1 VSAEEVRRDVGAA
14 VNLLYASVIELL
26 VAAYYLS
33 LDGDRHAARAF
44 VASALESLKQVLE
57 MLRA

>member
-1 VSAEEVRRDVGAA
+1 VGAEESRRDVGAV

-26 VAAYYLS
+26 IAAYYLS

-44 VASALESLKQVLE
+44 AASALESLKQVLE
-57 MLRA
+57 MLRE

>member
-1 VSAEEVRRDVGAA
+1 VGAV

-26 VAAYYLS
+26 IAAYYLS

-44 VASALESLKQVLE
+44 AASALESLKQVLE
-57 MLRA
+57 MLRE